1 MSRSRPR
8 KASAKMASRSQQV
21 ARQLIKGERFS
32 QLLSRPFR
40 RRMSRHIAV
49 ENAPPVM
56 SQHQKHIENLEAK
69 GRQGKEVDGDQ
80 LLGVIL
86 QEGAPGL

>member
-1 MSRSRPR
+1 
-8 KASAKMASRSQQV
+8 MASRSQQV

-69 GRQGKEVDGDQ
+69 GRHGKEVDGDQ